1 MADLYSFIH
10 FRQFFFMWYI
20 TIERTNKAD
29 HILKM
34 EGFRL
39 FIPKFDEE
47 NWIESLGYVNWNVS
61 KVGIK

>member
-1 MADLYSFIH
+1 
-10 FRQFFFMWYI
+10 MWYI

-39 FIPKFDEE
+39 LIPKFDEE